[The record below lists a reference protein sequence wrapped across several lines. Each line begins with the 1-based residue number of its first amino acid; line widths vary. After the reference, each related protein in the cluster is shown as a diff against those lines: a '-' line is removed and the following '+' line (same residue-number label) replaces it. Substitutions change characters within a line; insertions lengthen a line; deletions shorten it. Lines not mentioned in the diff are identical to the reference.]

1 MSKQQDAFKR
11 CDEISD
17 ELEVFFNSLSKKN
30 KREIGKLICGHIA
43 TLSADLDKNI
53 FDPLKVLSEA
63 QKDLQAIIAEEVDGQ
78 IEKELLDYVNKTK
91 DQK

>member
-1 MSKQQDAFKR
+1 MLKQKEAFKR
-11 CDEISD
+11 CDELSD
-17 ELEVFFNSLSKKN
+17 ELELFFNNLSKRD
-30 KREIGKLICGHIA
+30 KRELGKLLCSHIA

-63 QKDLQAIIAEEVDGQ
+63 QKDLQAILAEEVDNG

-91 DQK
+91 DK